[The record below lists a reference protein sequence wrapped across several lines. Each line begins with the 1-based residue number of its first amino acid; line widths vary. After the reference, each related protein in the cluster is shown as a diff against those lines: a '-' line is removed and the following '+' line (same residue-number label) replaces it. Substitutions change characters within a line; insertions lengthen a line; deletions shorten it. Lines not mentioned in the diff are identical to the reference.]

1 MNALPGPHIAF
12 FPTGPDRQPHA
23 RRRGPPRG
31 ARVLQRALVRGVH
44 MTVRRPALG
53 PIRSAAI
60 LGLAACGSSPP
71 TPPAAPEPMTLD
83 QRVDAVRAH
92 MDGRTGAHDEAALL
106 TLFTEVHGA
115 ELRALK
121 RRLDADM
128 TSDNLV
134 HLVTSDLDDD
144 GVRARLVSHLATA
157 DDDLAERQL
166 RVLSDIDDTVYCS
179 LHDPRYPKGTAYP
192 GVHAL
197 YTALGQRAG
206 FDPATDGV
214 VTFLSAR
221 PGDRAGLV
229 ESATLDQ
236 LRGQGFERATLLV
249 GTALGLRSHDAMAD
263 GKIENFELYRSLYPE
278 YRFVFVG
285 DSGQGDV
292 AFGRHIL
299 ANYPDDVAA
308 VLIHDVV
315 ASVEGPG
322 TEPRLRFFDT
332 YAGAAKQ
339 ARDLGLLSPEA
350 AGPVEA
356 ATRDGLAG
364 LPLDE
369 AARQALLTALAAE
382 TP

>member
-1 MNALPGPHIAF
+1 
-12 FPTGPDRQPHA
+12 
-23 RRRGPPRG
+23 
-31 ARVLQRALVRGVH
+31 
-44 MTVRRPALG
+44 MTITRPALCQKV
-53 PIRSAAI
+53 PSAA
-60 LGLAACGSSPP
+60 LLVLAACGSATTVAPAPSP
-71 TPPAAPEPMTLD
+71 PMTLD
-83 QRVDAVRAH
+83 ERVDAVRAL
-92 MDGRTGAHDEAALL
+92 MDGRTDDDDEAALL
-106 TLFTEVHGA
+106 TLFTQVHGA

-134 HLVTSDLDDD
+134 HLVTSDIDDD

-157 DDDLAERQL
+157 ADGLAERQL
-166 RVLSDIDDTVYCS
+166 RVLSDIDDTVYSS

-197 YTALGQRAG
+197 HAAFGRSAG
-206 FDPATDGV
+206 VDPTTDGV

-221 PGDRAGLV
+221 PGDRAGVV
-229 ESATLDQ
+229 ESTTIEQ

-249 GTALGLRSHDAMAD
+249 GTALGLSSHEAMAD
-263 GKIENFELYRSLYPE
+263 GKIENFERYRSLYPE

-299 ANYPDDVAA
+299 ATYPNDVVG

-322 TEPRLRFFDT
+322 DEPLLRFFDT
-332 YAGAAKQ
+332 YAGAAMQ
-339 ARDLGLLSPEA
+339 ARALGLLPPESA
-350 AGPVEA
+350 DAVVT
-356 ATRDGLAG
+356 ATRDGLAA
-364 LPLDE
+364 LPLE
-369 AARQALLTALAAE
+369 AAAREALLSALVAE
-382 TP
+382 TR